1 MSDELSPRDAHELA
15 SCFTEHATS
24 LFRYAIFVTRGDK
37 ALAEDLVEDAF
48 MAAAAGWDTL
58 RRRTEAQRYAWL
70 RTVLRNNA
78 VSIFRRNELA
88 RRKQDL
94 VEERY
99 RPAVADTH
107 RDALAAIALERCW
120 RAIEQLTERQHL
132 VVVMYL
138 GEGMKASEIAALL
151 GITADTVHVHLHD
164 ARQRLRVELGSDY
177 PFAADAQEG
186 GEGS

>member
-15 SCFTEHATS
+15 CCFTEHATR
-24 LFRYAIFVTRGDK
+24 LFQYAIFMTRGDR

-48 MAAAAGWDTL
+48 MAAAADWGTL
-58 RRRTEAQRYAWL
+58 RCRTEAQRHAWL
-70 RTVLRNNA
+70 RAVLRNTA

-99 RPAVADTH
+99 RPAAADTY
-107 RDALAAIALERCW
+107 RDALDAIALERCW
-120 RAIEQLTERQHL
+120 RAIEHLTERQHL
-132 VVVMYL
+132 VLSMYL
-138 GEGMKASEIAALL
+138 GEGMKASEIATLL
-151 GITADTVHVHLHD
+151 GITVDTVHVHLHD
-164 ARQRLRVELGSDY
+164 ARQRLRAELGSDY
-177 PFAADAQEG
+177 PFAADAPEG